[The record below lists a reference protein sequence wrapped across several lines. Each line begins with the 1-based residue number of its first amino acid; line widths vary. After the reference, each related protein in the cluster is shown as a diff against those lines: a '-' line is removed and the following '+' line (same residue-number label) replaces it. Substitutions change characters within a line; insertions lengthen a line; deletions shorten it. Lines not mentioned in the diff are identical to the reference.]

1 MNRIAKKTGR
11 YRSKFESNVAKLF
24 RKERIKFE
32 YEVDTIPYKVEEV
45 RNYIPDFR
53 IANGWIV
60 EAKGRFTAQD
70 RKKHLLLKKQ
80 YPDMKLIILFMN
92 SRVRLSKTSKT
103 TYADWCTKNDIKYA
117 DWRLGVP
124 KEIQNNAN

>member
-1 MNRIAKKTGR
+1 MVWRTMNRIAKKTGR

-32 YEVDTIPYKVEEV
+32 YEVDSIPYKVEEV

-53 IANGWIV
+53 IANGVIV

-92 SRVRLSKTSKT
+92 SRVRLSKT
-103 TYADWCTKNDIKYA
+103 
-117 DWRLGVP
+117 
-124 KEIQNNAN
+124 